1 MKIYSFLVLLSVLS
15 TSVHA
20 LEAPMAPPPRIDAA
34 AHVLMDYHSGDLL
47 AEGNP
52 DQRLEPASLTK
63 IMTMYALAHE
73 LKEGNVALE
82 DPVTISEQ
90 AWRTGGSKMFIEVGK
105 QVSVRDLLMGV
116 VIQSGNDASVALAE
130 HISGSEEVFAELM
143 NQHARRIGLKNTHFT
158 NTSGLPDPNHY
169 TTARDLALLSR
180 ALVRDYPDV
189 YALAKIKE
197 FTFNGIKQPNRNKL
211 LWRDASVDG
220 LKTGHTQGAGY
231 CLVASALRD
240 GMRLISVVLGS
251 KTEKARGAATQGLLN
266 YGFRF
271 YETHRLYAA
280 HQAIAQVRVWK
291 GETQAA
297 DVGLAEDLFIT
308 LPRRRHK
315 DLKATIHL
323 EPRIV
328 APVAKGQRG
337 GTLKINLRGKAL
349 MQRPLVLLKSIA
361 EGPLYN
367 RLVDEVW
374 MLIQ

>member
-1 MKIYSFLVLLSVLS
+1 MKTYSLLVLLSVLS
-15 TSVHA
+15 NWANAV
-20 LEAPMAPPPRIDAA
+20 EAPMAPPPRIDAA
-34 AHVLMDYHSGDLL
+34 AHVLMDYHSGELL

-52 DQRLEPASLTK
+52 DQRWEPASLTK
-63 IMTMYALAHE
+63 IMPMYALAHE

-82 DPVTISEQ
+82 DPVTISER
-90 AWRTGGSKMFIEVGK
+90 AWRMGGSKMFIEVGK
-105 QVSVRDLLMGV
+105 QVSVKDLLMGV

-180 ALVRDYPDV
+180 ALVRDYPEV
-189 YALAKIKE
+189 YALSKIKE

-231 CLVASALRD
+231 CLAASALRD

-251 KTEKARGAATQGLLN
+251 KTEKERGAATQGLLN

-271 YETHRLYAA
+271 YETHRLYTAN
-280 HQAIAQVRVWK
+280 QALAQVRVWK
-291 GETQAA
+291 GEPQAA
-297 DVGLAEDLFIT
+297 DVGLVEDLFIT

-315 DLKATIHL
+315 DLKAAMHL

-328 APVAKGQRG
+328 APAAKGQRG
-337 GTLKINLRGKAL
+337 GTLKINLGGKEL
-349 MQRPLVLLKSIA
+349 MQRPLVLLRPIA

-367 RLVDEVW
+367 RLLDEVW